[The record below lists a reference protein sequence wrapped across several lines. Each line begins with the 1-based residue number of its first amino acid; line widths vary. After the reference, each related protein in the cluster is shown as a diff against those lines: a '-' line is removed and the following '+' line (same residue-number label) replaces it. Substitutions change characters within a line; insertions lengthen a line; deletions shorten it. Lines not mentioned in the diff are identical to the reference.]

1 MVVLLVG
8 VTAERT
14 LALAAA
20 RGGDEAGTIATIP
33 YFPPASDPL
42 GRQGFARVTSHS
54 SEAGTVSIVVID
66 DAGMRSEALTL
77 AVGANQTRHFNSD
90 DLESGN
96 AGKGLT
102 GSAGV
107 GQGTWRLELASDL
120 DIDVLAYVRTPDGFL
135 TAMHDTAPLGYEGYV
150 VVTFNPGSNRNQ
162 ESLLRIVNPGGESV
176 SVVVRGTDDAG
187 ASPGGEVSL
196 EIPADESR
204 TYTAAELESGS
215 VAGLEGALGDGEGKW
230 RLEVED
236 ADPYRQ
242 HRLVVMS
249 LLSSPTGHLTNLS
262 TAPDIDETEQ
272 DGKHVVPLFPSA
284 SDALGRQGF
293 VRVANQ
299 PYWAVRVRIQ
309 AYDESGRV
317 YEPLTLALDPGETVH
332 FNSDDLELGNTEKGL
347 TGGTGAGEGD
357 WYLELTSGVAVDV
370 LSYVRTR
377 DGFLTAIHDT
387 VPQAGETYRVPTF
400 NPGSNR
406 NQVSVLRLVNAGPT
420 DAEARIRAVDDEGE
434 LPGVPVRV
442 SVPARAVREYTAV
455 ELETGGGGLEG
466 AIGDG
471 VGKWRLDVE
480 SEHPLSVA
488 SVLRSPT
495 GHITNLSTIRPK
507 TRTETGEVP
516 RIDAVHNDNVVVL
529 RVGEDITDGHSL
541 RLEDYMRVFYDEF
554 EDAFDFL
561 MFFSNASDF
570 LPGRPSINYYRRM
583 RNDVE
588 GIGRPVSDFALKSLL
603 PSLSRLQGVV
613 YLNNNEPKAGFH
625 SLANGPSLHEIMHAW
640 ANSVV
645 STTQPGHWGL
655 SSANGQ
661 LGGFDPETLE
671 DLGGGRYAA
680 NFPPGGTRRP
690 YTLSPG

>member
-1 MVVLLVG
+1 M
-8 VTAERT
+8 
-14 LALAAA
+14 
-20 RGGDEAGTIATIP
+20 
-33 YFPPASDPL
+33 
-42 GRQGFARVTSHS
+42 
-54 SEAGTVSIVVID
+54 
-66 DAGMRSEALTL
+66 
-77 AVGANQTRHFNSD
+77 
-90 DLESGN
+90 
-96 AGKGLT
+96 
-102 GSAGV
+102 
-107 GQGTWRLELASDL
+107 
-120 DIDVLAYVRTPDGFL
+120 
-135 TAMHDTAPLGYEGYV
+135 
-150 VVTFNPGSNRNQ
+150 
-162 ESLLRIVNPGGESV
+162 
-176 SVVVRGTDDAG
+176 
-187 ASPGGEVSL
+187 
-196 EIPADESR
+196 
-204 TYTAAELESGS
+204 
-215 VAGLEGALGDGEGKW
+215 
-230 RLEVED
+230 
-236 ADPYRQ
+236 
-242 HRLVVMS
+242 
-249 LLSSPTGHLTNLS
+249 
-262 TAPDIDETEQ
+262 
-272 DGKHVVPLFPSA
+272 
-284 SDALGRQGF
+284 
-293 VRVANQ
+293 
-299 PYWAVRVRIQ
+299 
-309 AYDESGRV
+309 
-317 YEPLTLALDPGETVH
+317 
-332 FNSDDLELGNTEKGL
+332 
-347 TGGTGAGEGD
+347 
-357 WYLELTSGVAVDV
+357 AVDV
-370 LSYVRTR
+370 FSYVRTR

-387 VPQAGETYRVPTF
+387 VAHAGETYRVPTF
-400 NPGSNR
+400 NPGSNP

-434 LPGVPVRV
+434 SPGVPVRV
-442 SVPARAVREYTAV
+442 SVPARAVREYTAA
-455 ELETGGGGLEG
+455 ELETGGDGLEG

-495 GHITNLSTIRPK
+495 GHITNLSTIPPK

-541 RLEDYMRVFYDEF
+541 RLEDYMRVFYNEF

-603 PSLSRLQGVV
+603 PSLSRLRGVV

-690 YTLSPG
+690 YSAIELYLAGYVGPEEVPDLSVAEDVEWVREGGRIAETADGKQIFTAGGWRTFTIDDIVEAHGPRVPAAGAAQWHFRTAVILLTDIGHPGTPEELDLLSGHAERFSLRGSDDLDGYNNYFEATRGLGSMTMDGLSAFRRARAETSTAGLEQGAAIGRGSTAPWREVGSGLGRDRVE